1 MVRFK
6 LFSFLILF
14 GFTAC
19 NNKITQRNE
28 VEIIHSKA
36 ILDTINKKQELI
48 KKAMEVSKNGNLFL
62 FQDIVILCNG
72 DQRNRRAEDFVIT
85 IK

>member
-1 MVRFK
+1 MVHFK

-14 GFTAC
+14 DFTAC
-19 NNKITQRNE
+19 NNKIAQRNE
-28 VEIIHSKA
+28 VEIIPSKG
-36 ILDTINKKQELI
+36 ILDIINKKQELI

-62 FQDIVILCNG
+62 FQDIEIICEG
-72 DQRNRRAEDFVIT
+72 DQRNRKAADFVIT